1 MADTE
6 TDEQRFVRE
15 LRRLLDEPD
24 DVSLQDQKPQY
35 RIRDDPS
42 IAATRN
48 LLRACQEAQGIGLRT
63 VAVLESQGEQLDNVG
78 RALDN
83 LSADLDSA
91 EGHLSQMRR
100 PLFGLCPWRCRWK
113 KKKAKKQDKAQPPP
127 PRDQRTSETRK
138 LRAKSTNEEEP
149 APEPTGSAT
158 ARFSTTAGASSGAIA
173 AEERGESGEASGQ
186 HHAVDETSQ
195 RRQRPS
201 DADELSTTLTS
212 LKGIAQEMGQQL
224 STQNEQVDE
233 LTARAASSEERIRQA
248 SQQADKILRDE

>member
-24 DVSLQDQKPQY
+24 DASLQDEKPQY

-63 VAVLESQGEQLDNVG
+63 VAMLESQGEQLDNVNL
-78 RALDN
+78 ALDN

-113 KKKAKKQDKAQPPP
+113 KKKVKKQVKAHPP
-127 PRDQRTSETRK
+127 PRDQRPSETRK
-138 LRAKSTNEEEP
+138 LRVKSTNEEEP
-149 APEPTGSAT
+149 APESTGSAT
-158 ARFSTTAGASSGAIA
+158 ARFRTTAGGSSGATA
-173 AEERGESGEASGQ
+173 AEERGEPGAASGQ
-186 HHAVDETSQ
+186 HHGVDSTS
-195 RRQRPS
+195 QRPS

-212 LKGIAQEMGQQL
+212 LKGIAQEIGQQL

-233 LTARAASSEERIRQA
+233 LTASAASSEERIRRA
-248 SQQADKILRDE
+248 SQQADKILRDA